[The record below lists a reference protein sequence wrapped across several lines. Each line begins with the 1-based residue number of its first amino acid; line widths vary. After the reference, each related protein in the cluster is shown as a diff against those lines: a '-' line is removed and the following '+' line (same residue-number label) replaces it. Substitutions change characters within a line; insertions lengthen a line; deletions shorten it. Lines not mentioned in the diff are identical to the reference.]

1 MPTLSQSATLASMNL
16 DHYRVKAGQ
25 QVSLEAWATDDDAGY
40 TKDEGKALLGQL
52 EVELAEWQERL
63 YAEGKQSLLI
73 VLQAR
78 DAGGKDGT
86 VKHVFGAFNPNG
98 VQISNFKVPSEEE
111 QDHDFLWRVHSKV
124 PRRGTIGVF
133 NRSHYEDVLVT
144 RVHNLIN
151 DKTVQQRLEHIRNF
165 ETMLTDNGTHII
177 KFYLHISPDEQ
188 QERLQE
194 RLDDPTKHWKF
205 SEGDLAE
212 RVKWPEYTKAY
223 EDALTTST
231 KDAPWY
237 VIPADRKWFRDLLV
251 SQVLLER
258 LKEMTPQFP
267 VTAFDPKDIEIPTIQ
282 K

>member
-1 MPTLSQSATLASMNL
+1 MNP

-25 QVSLEAWATDDDAGY
+25 KVSLQDWATDDDGGY
-40 TKDEGKALLGQL
+40 SKEDGKALLQKL
-52 EVELAEWQERL
+52 EAELADWQERL
-63 YAEGKQSLLI
+63 YAEGKQAVLI

-98 VQISNFKVPSEEE
+98 VQISNFKVPNEEE
-111 QDHDFLWRVHSKV
+111 LAHDFLWRVHAKA

-144 RVHNLIN
+144 RVHQLID
-151 DKTVQQRLEHIRNF
+151 DKTAKQRLEQISHF
-165 ETMLTDNGTHII
+165 EAMLVANGTQIV

-188 QERLQE
+188 QERLQA
-194 RLDDPTKHWKF
+194 RLDDKTKHWKF
-205 SEGDLAE
+205 NEGDLAE
-212 RVKWPEYTKAY
+212 RIKWPEYTKAY

-237 VIPADRKWFRDLLV
+237 VIPADHKWFRDLLI
-251 SQVLLER
+251 SQILLSK
-258 LKEMTPQFP
+258 LKDMKPQYP
-267 VTAFDPKDIEIPTIQ
+267 ATSYDPEQVKIP
-282 K
+282 KVAAK